1 MPAPR
6 QKLSGMTFFNTGVKL
21 DIFVSEMN
29 AGAGHEY
36 LPGGSG
42 QAGSGCRIG
51 QSAFPVDLAC
61 RAPISCQEAS
71 LYMRSVFGYYLFAA
85 CIAYCILSTL
95 TITIY
100 CRLHV
105 RTMSNAQLYYGSLVL
120 LRVTCSGKKPDVY
133 FLYIHWVWFGFYP
146 KQIKLQSKEQNV
158 SYRRAMKLGLESW
171 STLLTTFH
179 LKNKKQTTTH
189 LGGCVIFV
197 IPPSSPS
204 QKSSYASKRSALF

>member
-85 CIAYCILSTL
+85 CIAYFILSTL

-105 RTMSNAQLYYGSLVL
+105 RTMSNAQPYYGSLVL
-120 LRVTCSGKKPDVY
+120 EKNARMMYIFCISTEYGLAFIQSRSNNKARNNMCHTDV
-133 FLYIHWVWFGFYP
+133 
-146 KQIKLQSKEQNV
+146 Q
-158 SYRRAMKLGLESW
+158 
-171 STLLTTFH
+171 
-179 LKNKKQTTTH
+179 
-189 LGGCVIFV
+189 
-197 IPPSSPS
+197 
-204 QKSSYASKRSALF
+204 